1 MLNKIAN
8 VNKTMVSSGRKD
20 VALNPGEETVLQSSK
35 AALDL
40 SKAISPAA
48 LNVILKV
55 VTEWPY
61 SDRLAGLDLLR
72 CVARYPIA
80 AQFKGPQNESL
91 IDIAI
96 LSSVPADVPPNENAV
111 MMGARTIVNLFG
123 SADGRSLASSQ
134 TDKVI
139 SFLERVI
146 GIKGGEPIGKFNR
159 NVLVAVTTVAVN
171 YSILVNKEKLLV
183 PEQRRRLAAVLS
195 AILKDQTDS
204 EVLYRALVA
213 LGTILS
219 TSKDEAKSLG
229 VAVAPGIEGAAS
241 KSSEDRI
248 KGVANECLKLIP
260 R

>member
-1 MLNKIAN
+1 
-8 VNKTMVSSGRKD
+8 MVSSGRKD
-20 VALNPGEETVLQSSK
+20 VALNPGEDATLQSSK
-35 AALDL
+35 AALDS
-40 SKAISPAA
+40 SKAITTPT
-48 LNVILKV
+48 LNVILKI

-80 AQFKGPQNESL
+80 AQFKGPQNETL
-91 IDIAI
+91 LDIAI
-96 LSSVPADVPPNENAV
+96 ASSIPDDFPPNENAA
-111 MMGARTIVNLFG
+111 MMGARTIANLFG

-134 TDKVI
+134 ADKAI
-139 SFLERVI
+139 SFLERVV

-159 NVLVAVTTVAVN
+159 NVLVALTTVAVN
-171 YSILVNKEKLLV
+171 YSVLVNKEKLLI
-183 PEQRRRLAAVLS
+183 PEQRRRLVTVLGT
-195 AILKDQTDS
+195 ILKDQTDS

-229 VAVAPGIEGAAS
+229 VAAWVEGAAS
-241 KSSEDRI
+241 KSSEERI
-248 KGVANECLKLIP
+248 KGVANECLKVIP